1 MLIRKAK
8 AAETE
13 QIGDVDV
20 ASFSNSPYGEKKGL
34 AQNKKAQ
41 QIRWNHAKSFC
52 HEHPDWVYVAIEDDK
67 VIGFATLF
75 YQPEERTGEVDNNA
89 VLREYR
95 GRSIS
100 TLLVNRVIKE
110 LKNLGAEQINVHTD
124 AVPAACRVY
133 EKVGFKL
140 VRREGENSYY
150 EMCL

>member
-8 AAETE
+8 ADETE
-13 QIGDVDV
+13 QIGDIDV
-20 ASFSNSPYGEKKGL
+20 ASFLNSPYGEKKGL
-34 AQNKKAQ
+34 AQNKEAQ

-52 HEHPDWVYVAIEDDK
+52 NEHPDWVYVAVEDDK
-67 VIGFATLF
+67 VVGVATLF
-75 YQPEERTGEVDNNA
+75 YQPEERTGEVENNA

-95 GRSIS
+95 GRGIS
-100 TLLVNRVIKE
+100 TLLVSRVVEE